1 MADISVNLQGKDNLS
16 KTVESAAHAVDDLKK
31 STTELGKAEKE
42 FEKITNGGKS
52 LKTELRQIQALMAKM
67 NLKGLSGTE
76 EFTEMALRAG
86 QLKDAI
92 ADAAQATKNYSSDT
106 ANLDAAMSA
115 MQGVAGAATVLT
127 GAMSLFGAENEEVAN
142 AILKV
147 QSALSILNG
156 VQAIANTLNKDSAL
170 MLKLKQVLMITN
182 TASTTANTVAEGAN
196 TAALGT
202 NAAAKTANAAATATA
217 TGAQISF
224 NAAVLANPY
233 VLAAAAIAAL
243 VAGIVIYANTVDD
256 ATDSQIAMNAA
267 VDAFNEVA
275 DTHMNKAAEQIQLYD
290 KLKKEYDES
299 GKKVDEFA
307 KKLIANTT
315 VQKKLGITVKTVD
328 DVHRVFANNT
338 KTYAAAAT
346 ARATAMAAE
355 AAKATLLGKTLA
367 QLSQIYAKLRAGQE
381 VNWRDIQDIYESVGY
396 SAEQAEKKMKEAGYH
411 KFSDSSFF
419 GGFADALGGNLQKT
433 IEHMIN
439 SPVMHELS
447 KTVEKELSKVG
458 KANSINFNGLLNDNL
473 DGLSDSAEK
482 TSKASGKTAKSTGQ
496 TSKNVKETKEEIRK
510 TLTTLEGCEAIIQE
524 ADKQMKKLDKT
535 SKTYNEDLKKL
546 KDTKLT
552 AQVAKLDLIDRSTLD
567 GLMEARSLV
576 KDIIKDSPEGS
587 PQLANMQNVLTDIN
601 EEMYEFYQKAAAKG
615 DIKNMKEAASA
626 IRMIAD
632 EAPIGS
638 EQWKIWIERWI
649 KINEQV
655 DKATRVIDN
664 MIRGIEKDSI
674 AELQQQLSDIE
685 KELQNKN
692 LSIEVRADLNDRADY
707 LKERI
712 AELTSGEPTI
722 SVPVQTYFVKG
733 SNEDLRRSYQN
744 AQTLINRYLEDINS
758 GLIDKSEAKRH
769 IQILN
774 EQLQELGLKPIEV
787 HIQTNF
793 DKFKQDFEDA
803 LSGVDSITN
812 AVDSIQSLS
821 EALEEGAD
829 AWDIFKKGTETA
841 RAVMDGINTVIQF
854 SQWVMGLLTAQ
865 KTASAAADSAA
876 ASATTAEGAA
886 EAASIP
892 AKTAATVANK
902 ALESS
907 VLDLAA
913 AQIFAAHAA
922 IPFAGTGIASGMIS
936 AMMAAMTA
944 QHAASAA
951 LQTFADGGIVKG
963 AFSHGDRMLVRANA
977 GEMIINPRQQAN
989 LFKIINDGISGND
1002 TVSEVQWRIKG
1013 SDLYGTLKNYTK
1025 IKSKSSSISA
1035 L

>member
-1 MADISVNLQGKDNLS
+1 MANIDINLNGKDNLS

-31 STTELGKAEKE
+31 STTELGKAQQE

-52 LKTELRQIQALMAKM
+52 LKVELRQIQALMAKM

-92 ADAAQATKNYSSDT
+92 ADAAQATQKYSSDT

-115 MQGVAGAATVLT
+115 MQGIAGAATVAT
-127 GAMSLFGAENEEVAN
+127 GAMALFGTENEEVEK

-170 MLKLKQVLMITN
+170 MLKLKQVLLTTN

-202 NAAAKTANAAATATA
+202 NAAAKTANAAATAEA

-243 VAGIVIYANTVDD
+243 VAGVVIYVNTIDD

-275 DTHMNKAAEQIQLYD
+275 DTHMNKAAEQIQLYE
-290 KLKKEYDES
+290 KLKKQYDES

-307 KKLIANTT
+307 KKIINNTT
-315 VQKKLGITVKTVD
+315 LQKKLGITVKTVD
-328 DVHRVFANNT
+328 DVHRFFANNT
-338 KTYAAAAT
+338 QAYQRAAI
-346 ARATAMAAE
+346 ARASAMAAE
-355 AAKATLLGKTLA
+355 AAQAALLGKTLSA
-367 QLSQIYAKLRAGQE
+367 LSQVFSKMMSGQE
-381 VNWRDIQDIYESVGY
+381 VNWCEIQSIVESAGY
-396 SAEQAEKKMKEAGYH
+396 SAEQAAQMMKNAGIH
-411 KFSDSSFF
+411 RFSDKSFF
-419 GGFADALGGNLQKT
+419 GGYDDALAANAGESMQKLFTDIMKGGA
-433 IEHMIN
+433 I
-439 SPVMHELS
+439 
-447 KTVEKELSKVG
+447 
-458 KANSINFNGLLNDNL
+458 KA
-473 DGLSDSAEK
+473 LSDMGESFTKQFKFENIGAMDFGEQLEK
-482 TSKASGKTAKSTGQ
+482 NLKGANESSNKVTKSTGH
-496 TSKNVKETKEEIRK
+496 TNKNVKDTNDQIVK
-510 TLTTLEGCEAIIQE
+510 TLNTLEGCEAIIQE

-546 KDTKLT
+546 KDTKKAALL
-552 AQVAKLDLIDRSTLD
+552 AKLSLIDKSSIS
-567 GLMEARSLV
+567 GLVEARGVIQQIRKIL
-576 KDIIKDSPEGS
+576 PQGS
-587 PQLANMQNVLTDIN
+587 DELKNMDKVTTDIN
-601 EEMYEFYQKAAAKG
+601 KKMIEFYEAAAKNG
-615 DIKNMKEAASA
+615 DLKNMKAAASA

-632 EAPIGS
+632 ETPIAS
-638 EQWKIWIERWI
+638 DQFAELVRKWVDWNTEIE
-649 KINEQV
+649 
-655 DKATRVIDN
+655 KAQRNIDN
-664 MIRGIEKDSI
+664 MFKGIENDSI
-674 AELQQQLSDIE
+674 AYLQQELSDIE
-685 KELQNKN
+685 KQLQNKN
-692 LSIEVRADLNDRADY
+692 LSIIDRAKLNDDADY

-712 AELTSGEPTI
+712 AELTSGEATI
-722 SVPVQTYFVKG
+722 SVPVQTYFPKG
-733 SNEDLRRSYQN
+733 SFEDMRRSYQN
-744 AQTLINRYLEDINS
+744 AQTLINRALEDMNS
-758 GLIDKSEAKRH
+758 GLIDRKKAKWV
-769 IQILN
+769 IEDIN

-787 HIQTNF
+787 HIDTKF
-793 DKFKQDFEDA
+793 DNFKQNFEDA

-821 EALEEGAD
+821 DALDEGAD
-829 AWDIFKKGTETA
+829 AWEIFKKGVETA

-854 SQWVMGLLTAQ
+854 GQWIMGLFTAS
-865 KTASAAADSAA
+865 KTASAAADTAA
-876 ASATTAEGAA
+876 ATATTAEAAA
-886 EAASIP
+886 EAAGIP

-922 IPFAGTGIASGMIS
+922 IPFAGPGIAAGMIS
-936 AMMAAMTA
+936 TMMAAMTA

-951 LQTFADGGIVKG
+951 LQAFADGGIVKG

-1025 IKSKSSSISA
+1025 IKSKSSSIRA